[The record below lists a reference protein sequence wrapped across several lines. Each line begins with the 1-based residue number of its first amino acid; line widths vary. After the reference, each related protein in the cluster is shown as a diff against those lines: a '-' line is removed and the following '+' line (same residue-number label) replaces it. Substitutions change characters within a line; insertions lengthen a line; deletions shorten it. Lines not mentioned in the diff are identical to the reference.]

1 MEKATPPTSI
11 SALSAEI
18 ASQRGAASGGFV
30 LTDSVVEELKRQSA
44 NGCLLCSLETLDE
57 EEWD

>member
-1 MEKATPPTSI
+1 MEKATPLTSI

-18 ASQRGAASGGFV
+18 PSQRGASSGAFV